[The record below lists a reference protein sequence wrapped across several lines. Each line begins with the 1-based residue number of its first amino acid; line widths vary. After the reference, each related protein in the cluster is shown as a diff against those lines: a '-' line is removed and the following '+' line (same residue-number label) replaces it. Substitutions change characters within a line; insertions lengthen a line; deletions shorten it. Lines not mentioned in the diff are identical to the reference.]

1 MPRKVELLVE
11 KGRSADT
18 ARARRTA
25 RTGPQDFVELR
36 CSLELSDGIGG
47 IIGSMAKIV
56 NSYRFLDGIPK
67 QIMKHWATL
76 GERRQIPWSPLAK
89 PMSQCTVSIVSS
101 AGVALRTDEPFDQ
114 EIERRDPWS
123 SDPSYRILARSTATG
138 DVRVYH
144 LHINTSFAQQDL
156 NCVMPLERLSQLQAQ
171 GKIAHS
177 APSHYSYMGYTLRP
191 DMLLR
196 HTVPGIIG
204 RLRQEQVDAV
214 VLVPV

>member
-1 MPRKVELLVE
+1 LW
-11 KGRSADT
+11 
-18 ARARRTA
+18 
-25 RTGPQDFVELR
+25 
-36 CSLELSDGIGG
+36 DGIGG
-47 IIGSMAKIV
+47 IIGWMAKIV

-89 PMSQCTVSIVSS
+89 PMSRCTVSIVSS
-101 AGVALRTDEPFDQ
+101 AGVAVRTDEPFDQ

-156 NCVMPLERLSQLQAQ
+156 NCVMPLERLRQLEAQ
-171 GKIAHS
+171 GGIAHS

>member
-1 MPRKVELLVE
+1 MP
-11 KGRSADT
+11 
-18 ARARRTA
+18 
-25 RTGPQDFVELR
+25 
-36 CSLELSDGIGG
+36 
-47 IIGSMAKIV
+47 KIV
-56 NSYRFLDGIPK
+56 NSYRFLDGVPK

-76 GERRQIPWSPLAK
+76 GGPRQIPWSPPAK
-89 PMSQCTVSIVSS
+89 PMSQCRVSIVSS
-101 AGVALRTDEPFDQ
+101 AGVALKTDEPFDQ

-123 SDPSYRILARSTATG
+123 SDPSYRVLPRATATG

-156 NCVMPLERLSQLQAQ
+156 SCVMPLERLSQLEAQ
-171 GKIAHS
+171 GEIAHS

-191 DMLLR
+191 DVLLR

-204 RLRQEQVDAV
+204 QLRQEQVDAV